1 MVTGTLLIV
10 TDETKESNL
19 KLSINFLFAVTTVD
33 SALGAYDFSNGSLNI
48 LPRVVT

>member
-19 KLSINFLFAVTTVD
+19 KLSIKALFAVTAVA
-33 SALGAYDFSNGSLNI
+33 SALGA
-48 LPRVVT
+48 